1 MLSVLDLKLGNACGN
16 VVTKIHYRLPIHIN
30 VATRLSASLIGLKTV
45 EAPSDEEIYKAA
57 IRGPSAVSRMRFT
70 MAEDYVYRNITVER
84 GPLDA
89 SGSYRPRCGS
99 EVRVREGRS
108 ARGSVS
114 WKGLPSA
121 HYRRI

>member
-30 VATRLSASLIGLKTV
+30 VATCLSAGLIGLKTV
-45 EAPSDEEIYKAA
+45 EAPSDEEVYKAA

-84 GPLDA
+84 GGRWTLVEA
-89 SGSYRPRCGS
+89 IA
-99 EVRVREGRS
+99 RVVDLRYEF
-108 ARGSVS
+108 V
-114 WKGLPSA
+114 KGDQPVDQ
-121 HYRRI
+121 